1 MSNIMALMANADK
14 LSVAQLQQ
22 SIKDGTLPAY
32 VGIPLL
38 QQKMQMQKQA
48 QVSQAPAQPP
58 VAQQVMQEAQASAPR
73 EGIDHL
79 RSNLPTEGMAGG
91 GIIAFEHG
99 GDVPRYDG
107 QGPTQLI
114 TPNYSI
120 DQTPTSAFERGII
133 NPVKS
138 FFGDLGDTASQ
149 TGSDY
154 WNYATDASKLLAEKN
169 SLQKGVFAQEIP
181 SQRIAR
187 QQRINDIDTQ
197 LNQLTPSAATSS
209 ITALP
214 GAKMGTPVDRS
225 TDMLAANADTG
236 SDVDKQINKTKP
248 QGDPKAGLTSLI
260 PKPATITPQT
270 VQDPSSAFAALD
282 SNPPVTAEDAAARW
296 KAALPDDEGRKAV
309 EDKLAKMEEKTSEQE
324 EQSTWMALMKAG
336 MATMAGTS
344 PYALSN
350 IGKGGEAGLA
360 DYEAAQDRVEK
371 ARDKQL
377 TIQQQLAQSKRAED
391 VAASTYGFN
400 SEQADKAQRHTD
412 KLAEINA
419 NTNIQMH
426 NATADLEAQ
435 KANVSS
441 GLEYGKARAEETYQ
455 KGSLANQSQANQIA
469 AQNKIIGQNRE
480 LASLY
485 ANIDAKAR
493 AEVDGQIKATGATV
507 SADDYEKMVQ
517 DKIRRYQNDA
527 GLAPRSNPTGWSYEG
542 VLPNSK

>member
-79 RSNLPTEGMAGG
+79 RSNLPAEGMAGG

-99 GDVPRYDG
+99 GDVPGYANRG
-107 QGPTQLI
+107 LVQLTADQYNML
-114 TPNYSI
+114 TPDMQQQYVNQYGAPPAQAPRPAVNPIGVSPPNAAVTSALYGTPLRPQAPAAI
-120 DQTPTSAFERGII
+120 AALPSVNQTPSTAAASPMDQSAAST
-133 NPVKS
+133 PMAS
-138 FFGDLGDTASQ
+138 SPAAQSTA
-149 TGSDY
+149 
-154 WNYATDASKLLAEKN
+154 
-169 SLQKGVFAQEIP
+169 
-181 SQRIAR
+181 
-187 QQRINDIDTQ
+187 
-197 LNQLTPSAATSS
+197 TPS
-209 ITALP
+209 P
-214 GAKMGTPVDRS
+214 GGIASV
-225 TDMLAANADTG
+225 
-236 SDVDKQINKTKP
+236 
-248 QGDPKAGLTSLI
+248 I

-441 GLEYGKARAEETYQ
+441 GLEYGKARAEEAYQ

-469 AQNKIIGQNRE
+469 AQNKVIGQNRE